1 MSEGSGRQPEMTPE
15 RWHQI
20 RDLLADAIR
29 LPPQDRLEYVAKVCG
44 GDSATRAELESL
56 IAAHE
61 IAEGGAFEKP
71 ALDMTAAVPA
81 VDWNRVRELFE
92 TALGL
97 EPPQRAA
104 FLAQNCADN
113 QTREQVERLLH
124 KYQESGDRL
133 QDDSTLS
140 LLAEAHTAEVED
152 PMVGRRLGDY
162 KLVKRIGQ
170 GGMAAVYLAVRADDE
185 YQKEVAI
192 KLVQP
197 GLDRRELL
205 NRFRNE
211 RQTLAGLDHPNI
223 VKLIDG
229 GSTPEGLPFLVM
241 DYVEG
246 RPIDDYCDRLK
257 LSIDERLHLFSKT
270 CEAVQY
276 AHQKGV
282 VHRDLKPSNILVTAD
297 GTPKLLDFGI
307 AKVLAPTAGTPLVTH
322 TGTRCMTP
330 AYASPEQMRGKA
342 ITPATDIYS
351 LGVVLYELLS
361 GHRPYRLTQ
370 NTPAEIERAICE
382 QDPETPSTSIGRVE
396 TDTSSGAPVMKTP
409 ELVSR
414 TREGQPD
421 RLRRRLRG
429 DLDNIVLKALQK
441 EPDRRY
447 GSVGEFEQDIDRHLQ
462 HLPVRA
468 RRSTLAYR
476 ATKLVQRHKIEAGAL
491 LIVVLVLAAAASFA
505 FNPFGL
511 RDRVFEGLSVTRP
524 QLLNRARSVKGRGRN
539 TGSSAT
545 AMPVVPCESL
555 AGLNLPHTTFTVA
568 QSATAGSFTPP
579 GDEPIPNL
587 PDFCRVEGMIKPTSD
602 SNIQF
607 EVWVPSSGWNRK
619 FRAVGS
625 FGFGGSMNFPE
636 MAAALRDGYATAAT
650 DGGHRGHIENNWD
663 ASWALGFPEKVVDYG
678 YRAVHEMTEKAR
690 ATIQAFYGQAPQ
702 WSYFEGA
709 SNGGREA
716 LMEAQRFPD
725 DYQGI
730 LAGAPALF
738 LTRLMASGIYNIQ
751 APSLTNLASYIPASK
766 IPAISAAVLAA
777 CDALDGVTDG
787 ILNDPRHCRFDPS
800 VLRCKGAETD
810 GCLTSAQI
818 AQLKRIYAGLRNSKG
833 EQIFPGYM
841 PGGEEGD
848 DGWKGITADGPGQG
862 DISILGENYFRYMV
876 FGNPAWDF
884 RTVSAERALQ
894 IADEKTAQMVDAAD
908 PDLRRFKARGGKLI
922 LYQGWSDPI
931 LPPLGTVNYYDS
943 VVAKM
948 GLQETEAFIRLYMVP
963 GMHHLYGG
971 PGPNFFGQFD
981 FSTIDP
987 KLQGVAAATDPQHN
1001 ISSALEQWVE
1011 KGTPPAS
1018 IIAAK
1023 YVNDTDPSQGVKMTR
1038 PLCPYPQIAKYK
1050 GTGDTND
1057 AANFVC
1063 TN

>member
-1 MSEGSGRQPEMTPE
+1 MEIAPDNWE
-15 RWHQI
+15 R
-20 RDLLADAIR
+20 
-29 LPPQDRLEYVAKVCG
+29 AKQLFE
-44 GDSATRAELESL
+44 AALELEPS
-56 IAAHE
+56 E
-61 IAEGGAFEKP
+61 RQ
-71 ALDMTAAVPA
+71 
-81 VDWNRVRELFE
+81 N
-92 TALGL
+92 
-97 EPPQRAA
+97 
-104 FLAQNCADN
+104 FLAQNCDDEILR
-113 QTREQVERLLH
+113 QQVEHLLLNY
-124 KYQESGDRL
+124 KQAGSFLDNPVVDPRIPSSDTSPKNTKPSGGGESRSGD
-133 QDDSTLS
+133 LS
-140 LLAEAHTAEVED
+140 ATATSAEMQD
-152 PMVGRRLGDY
+152 PMVGRHFGAY
-162 KLVKRIGQ
+162 KLIRRVGQ
-170 GGMAAVYLAVRADDE
+170 GGMAAVYLAARADDE
-185 YQKEVAI
+185 FLKQVAVKI
-192 KLVQP
+192 VQP
-197 GLDRRELL
+197 GLDSQNLL
-205 NRFRNE
+205 KRFRNE

-223 VKLIDG
+223 VKLLDG

-246 RPIDDYCDRLK
+246 YPIDDYCDLHKLCVDDRLQV
-257 LSIDERLHLFSKT
+257 FSKV

-282 VHRDLKPSNILVTAD
+282 IHRDLKPGNIFVTAD

-307 AKVLAPTAGTPLVTH
+307 AKVLNPEPSSQMLLSTQ
-322 TGTRCMTP
+322 TGARCMTP
-330 AYASPEQMRGKA
+330 AYASPEQTRGKLVA
-342 ITPATDIYS
+342 SATDIYS

-361 GHRPYRLTQ
+361 GHRPYRLAQ
-370 NTPAEIERAICE
+370 HTPAEMERAICE
-382 QDPETPSTSIGRVE
+382 QYPETPSTVVNRVE
-396 TDTSSGAPVMKTP
+396 TDITKDGVPITKTP
-409 ELVSR
+409 ELVSQ
-414 TREGQPD
+414 TRGGQPEK
-421 RLRRRLRG
+421 LRRRLRG
-429 DLDNIVLKALQK
+429 DLDKIVLKALQK
-441 EPDRRY
+441 EPERRY
-447 GSVGEFEQDIDRHLQ
+447 GSVGEFAQDIDRHLQ

-468 RRSTLAYR
+468 RRSTVAYR

-491 LIVVLVLAAAASFA
+491 LIVVLVLAAAASFV

-524 QLLNRARSVKGRGRN
+524 QLLNRARSLKEHGRN
-539 TGSSAT
+539 AGSPAT
-545 AMPVVPCESL
+545 AVPVVPCESL
-555 AGLNLPHTTFTVA
+555 AGLNLPDTTITVA
-568 QSATAGSFTPP
+568 QSVAAGSFTPSSA
-579 GDEPIPNL
+579 EAIPNL
-587 PDFCRVEGMIKPTSD
+587 PDFCRVEGMIKPASD

-619 FRAVGS
+619 FRAVGNLAFAGYMD
-625 FGFGGSMNFPE
+625 FGA
-636 MAAALRDGYATAAT
+636 MATALRDGYATAAT
-650 DGGHRGHIENNWD
+650 DAGHRGDSPDWE
-663 ASWALGFPEKVVDYG
+663 ASWAQDSPGKVVDFG
-678 YRAVHEMTEKAR
+678 YRAVHEMTEKAK
-690 ATIQAFYGQAPQ
+690 ATIRAFYGQAPQ
-702 WSYFEGA
+702 WSYFEGD

-716 LMEAQRFPD
+716 LIEAQRFPE

-738 LTRLMASGIYNIQ
+738 FTRLMAAGVYNIQ

-800 VLRCKGAETD
+800 VLRCNGAETD

-848 DGWKGITADGPGQG
+848 DGWKVGITGGPGQSV
-862 DISILGENYFRYMV
+862 ISIMGLDYFRYMV
-876 FGNPAWDF
+876 FENPAWDF

-894 IADEKTAQMVDAAD
+894 VADEKTAQTLNATD

-922 LYQGWSDPI
+922 LYHGWSDPLI
-931 LPPLGTVNYYDS
+931 PGLGTVNYYDS

-948 GLQETEAFIRLYMVP
+948 GLQETEAFIHLYMVP
-963 GMHHLYGG
+963 GMHHGSGG

-981 FSTIDP
+981 FATIDQ

-1023 YVNDTDPSQGVKMTR
+1023 YVNDTNPAQGVKMTR